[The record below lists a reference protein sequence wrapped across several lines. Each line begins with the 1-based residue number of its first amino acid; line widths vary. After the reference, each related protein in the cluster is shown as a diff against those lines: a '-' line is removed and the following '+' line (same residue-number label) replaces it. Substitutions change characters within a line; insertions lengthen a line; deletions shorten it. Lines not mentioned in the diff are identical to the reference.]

1 MLLNYLLFCTL
12 LNPFIWAEPSG
23 GSRAEFSLAK
33 QRKTLVPPF
42 TVASPSL
49 RSLFVPECGF
59 FHCHSLQ
66 PALAGKSH
74 LALDFTQW
82 TLFQELHPHSSLFLY
97 GALLTTFTIDD
108 KNDEQTGIVF
118 AEPFIYQLGRPP
130 APSFKCSV
138 PWHRP
143 MAEQKK
149 ETRQACPIS
158 FGYIC
163 SNESVKLKSN
173 VFADRDF
180 FLWSC
185 KSNMTEN

>member
-12 LNPFIWAEPSG
+12 LNPFIWAEPCG

-33 QRKTLVPPF
+33 VRKNSCPAF
-42 TVASPSL
+42 HRRIAFATVAVCS
-49 RSLFVPECGF
+49 RVWF

-66 PALAGKSH
+66 PAIAGKSH

-82 TLFQELHPHSSLFLY
+82 TLFQELHPNSSLFLY
-97 GALLTTFTIDD
+97 GDLLTTFPIDD

>member
-1 MLLNYLLFCTL
+1 MHPAQ
-12 LNPFIWAEPSG
+12 PFHLSWAERREQGRVLPCK
-23 GSRAEFSLAK
+23 AK
-33 QRKTLVPPF
+33 KNSCPAFHRRIAF
-42 TVASPSL
+42 ATVAVCS
-49 RSLFVPECGF
+49 RVWF

-82 TLFQELHPHSSLFLY
+82 TLFQELHPNSSLFLY
-97 GALLTTFTIDD
+97 GALLTTFPIDD